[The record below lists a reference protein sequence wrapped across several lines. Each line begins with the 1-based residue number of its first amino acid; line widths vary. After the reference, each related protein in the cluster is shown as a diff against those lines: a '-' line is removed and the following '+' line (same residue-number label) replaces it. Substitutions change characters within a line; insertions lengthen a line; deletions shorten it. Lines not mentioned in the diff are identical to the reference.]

1 MEKNMEENLN
11 QKMDNQINAAIL
23 ERLEKVVDS
32 LQDNSIQMGKLLA
45 VHNEKLDT
53 QDRVDEILFEK
64 LDRLS
69 ADLNRETTAIKKGCE
84 RDIRLIDDRL
94 RVLEKK
100 MWSIAGALAVI
111 SVTIS
116 PIGQKIMA
124 NLLTSDTQKSM
135 IPRESLLSYGPDRQQ
150 IHRAHFFKIV

>member
-1 MEKNMEENLN
+1 MDPVSELN
-11 QKMDNQINAAIL
+11 TAII
-23 ERLEKVVDS
+23 ERLERVVDT

-45 VHNEKLDT
+45 VHNEKLDK
-53 QDRVDEILFEK
+53 QDKVDTILFEK

-69 ADLNRETTAIKKGCE
+69 TDLNRETTAIKKGCE

-111 SVTIS
+111 SVLIS
-116 PIGQKIMA
+116 PLGQRILG
-124 NLLTSDTQKSM
+124 NGLTPTPADV
-135 IPRESLLSYGPDRQQ
+135 RLR
-150 IHRAHFFKIV
+150 